1 VFGDKFDTIVIYLL
15 FFQSARLIEN

>member
-1 VFGDKFDTIVIYLL
+1 VFGDKFDTMVIYLL